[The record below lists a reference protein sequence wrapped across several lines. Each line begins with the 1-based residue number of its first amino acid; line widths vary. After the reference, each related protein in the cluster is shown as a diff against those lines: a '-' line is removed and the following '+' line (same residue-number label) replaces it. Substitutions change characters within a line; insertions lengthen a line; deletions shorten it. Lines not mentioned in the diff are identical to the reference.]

1 MDAVIMYLGQ
11 PQFTFVILLSLLL
24 PLSIFVG
31 RRNLRLRRLQM
42 LDNLA
47 AAFDGIPGD
56 SQAIVPPTLGLI
68 RT

>member
-1 MDAVIMYLGQ
+1 MDSVILYLGQ

-31 RRNLRLRRLQM
+31 RRNVRLRRLQM
-42 LDNLA
+42 LDHLA

-56 SQAIVPPTLGLI
+56 GQTIVPPP
-68 RT
+68 RSS